1 MKILPFPQI
10 AAIQNRVKEREGD
23 KQGGAGQNSYE
34 SFSKERRDSK
44 SEEEEEKVVVVTD
57 ENVNRAIDALNH
69 DASATQNGLH
79 AEQAGNGPGLRVV
92 LKDASGGVLR
102 NVSGEE
108 FLKLREA
115 IGQAKRPG
123 KLIDRKV

>member
-10 AAIQNRVKEREGD
+10 SAISTRVKGRDGD
-23 KQGGAGQNSYE
+23 KQEGAGQNSYE
-34 SFSKERRDSK
+34 SFSKDQRDGK
-44 SEEEEEKVVVVTD
+44 SEAEEEKVILVTD
-57 ENVNRAIDALNH
+57 ESVNQAIDALNH
-69 DASATQNGLH
+69 DASASQNGLH
-79 AEQAGNGPGLRVV
+79 AEQASSGPGLRVV

-123 KLIDRKV
+123 KLIDRKI